1 MIKFPLTE
9 LLDEQA
15 CYEWLLEILHP
26 KGLYCPNGHA
36 IPVGQAPHDRQR
48 TPIVKY
54 KCRECGKVF
63 HIFTGTDLSGSH
75 YTCGQIV
82 LILRGFLQG
91 QTTQHIAEELGLDYG
106 TLLSWRHRIQR
117 RGFAHLIN
125 GNLPDAEAEMD
136 EMFQNAAEKGAKKKD
151 PIADPP
157 RRRGNQ
163 RKGKGTM
170 ANDRPPVV
178 GTVGRNS
185 GQIRMKVCDNTQQ
198 ITIQPQVEIT
208 TLPNTTV
215 YTDESDAYN
224 RIPDSGRERQT
235 VCHSQ
240 REYARDDDQ
249 DGFCEVHCNTMEGF
263 WVGLRNFL
271 RPFRGIHKKY
281 LYLYVAMF
289 EWSYNL
295 RWIDFD
301 FLRRLLFP
309 PSTYFPC
316 I

>member
-15 CYEWLLEILHP
+15 CYEWLKKILHP
-26 KGLYCPNGHA
+26 KGLHCPSGHA
-36 IPVGQAPHDRQR
+36 IPAGQAPHDRQR
-48 TPIVKY
+48 APIVKY

-106 TLLSWRHRIQR
+106 TLLYWRHRIQR

-136 EMFQNAAEKGAKKKD
+136 EMFQNAGEKGAKKS

-157 RRRGNQ
+157 RQRGNQ
-163 RKGKGTM
+163 RKGNGTM
-170 ANDRPPVV
+170 TNDRAPIV

-198 ITIQPQVEIT
+198 ITIQPQVEVT
-208 TLPNTTV
+208 TLPTTTV
-215 YTDESDAYN
+215 YTNESDAYN

-235 VCHSQ
+235 VCHSM
-240 REYARDDDQ
+240 REYARDDDG
-249 DGFCEVHCNTMEGF
+249 DGFYEVHCNTMEGI

-309 PSTYFPC
+309 PSTYFPR
-316 I
+316 